1 MRIHERME
9 VRERIKKTV
18 RYLFDYEYDN
28 QAKEFLS
35 KGVSEEQLP
44 IVMTE
49 WLDAQAYL
57 ISLEPHEMEQLNGI
71 KRYCHQ

>member
-1 MRIHERME
+1 MRFSERIE
-9 VRERIKKTV
+9 VRERIKKSV

-35 KGVSEEQLP
+35 KGVPEEQIP
-44 IVMTE
+44 SVMTE

-57 ISLEPHEMEQLNGI
+57 ISLEPHEMQGYPYN
-71 KRYCHQ
+71 